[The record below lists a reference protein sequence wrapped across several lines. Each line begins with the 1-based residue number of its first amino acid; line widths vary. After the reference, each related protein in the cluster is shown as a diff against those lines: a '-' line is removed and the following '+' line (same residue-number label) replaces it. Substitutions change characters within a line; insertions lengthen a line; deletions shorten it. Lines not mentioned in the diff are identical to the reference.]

1 MASACLQ
8 DQANGSRISRLLV
21 DKGTEA
27 MRKTFDNIHPP
38 ATLAAVLATNK
49 TLLLRLKPR
58 IINNLQWDLLYP
70 PSGNPADSKTFDVTL
85 LTVLLR
91 NICKLPAP
99 ITGWNTMPPDTD
111 RSTEANIARIKFFRN
126 EIYAHVTTTLVDNV
140 KFENLWQK
148 ISKALVDLNIP
159 QSEIDV
165 LKHSPLSPEEEM
177 YVQQLKDWKLRED
190 ECKDILDKTGSNVQE
205 LKQVAEETHQNVN
218 ETQRDVKEIQ
228 RVVKETQD
236 SGVEVRRK
244 LEEFIANYSKESSR
258 KDQKDQENLQ
268 QLAKHNFKGR
278 ITSAVKSFHEGTRD
292 WLLKRLDEWFTDQ
305 ESRVLILTAGP
316 GVGKSVFAGKV
327 CQIYG
332 EMGKLAACHFC
343 KFNDS
348 NLRNPLSMLQSLA
361 SQMCDNVKGFK
372 EKLLEQLKRPHVVNT
387 LTDAFR
393 VYLHDPLQDLESKE
407 PMLIVI
413 DGLDE
418 SESNGKSELL
428 DLIADEFSVLQ
439 EWIKILVTSRPE
451 IPVKEKLKNLNP
463 VEILPEDEDNESD
476 LRQYLK
482 FCLSS
487 LLDKF
492 ETKIRFGVWHDIW
505 RGLEDEDRDEEDE
518 DDDDDDDDADHDH
531 DGDYDDYEYPFQRC
545 FKKQPPNK
553 NTVISL
559 LVEKCEGSFLFA
571 FHVQSELLKRGIL
584 ADLTIDEIENFLPE
598 GIGSVYE
605 RYFSRLQNALKCVNK
620 DVDVFKLLE
629 ILAVARGPLPL
640 KFITHVLGMSPDTRA
655 MRKIINEVNEKISA
669 LLFVSDDLV
678 TVFHKSVA
686 DWLTSN
692 GYEEHHYT
700 VDKENGN
707 ELLWRCCEK
716 EFKEIKKDIFNLKL
730 SNEMKYSLE
739 HGYSHLVACKT
750 KYCQESYAWLQD
762 VSIIHV
768 ISAVYPKDGSC
779 LNPIWKEVLRQEH
792 GLNRQLRIKISWNL
806 YESEHDSRYLQSFI
820 NRSPE
825 NCFSDEDKRIAKYIL
840 KKFAW
845 CEKLDASR
853 REKKNCF
860 LAKLFSCSITSFDV
874 SSDKKLVAVGHK
886 DGTISFLEL
895 PELKELWRYSTTSSV
910 RCCEFLPQASLLL
923 YGRMDTAIDVRAG
936 KEVSFFC
943 ENDEIF
949 SSCAF
954 SPSGQRMVTSNGSEI
969 IKLWDIAEKR
979 LLALLRGGGSM
990 DCCSF
995 SQNGSFIIG
1004 EELKSTYLNSLSI
1017 WNAITLQRVDGRNM
1031 FANSRKGTLFSTDY
1045 TGNAVSV
1052 KCDNVSICFT

>member
-1 MASACLQ
+1 M
-8 DQANGSRISRLLV
+8 
-21 DKGTEA
+21 
-27 MRKTFDNIHPP
+27 
-38 ATLAAVLATNK
+38 
-49 TLLLRLKPR
+49 
-58 IINNLQWDLLYP
+58 
-70 PSGNPADSKTFDVTL
+70 
-85 LTVLLR
+85 
-91 NICKLPAP
+91 
-99 ITGWNTMPPDTD
+99 
-111 RSTEANIARIKFFRN
+111 
-126 EIYAHVTTTLVDNV
+126 
-140 KFENLWQK
+140 
-148 ISKALVDLNIP
+148 
-159 QSEIDV
+159 
-165 LKHSPLSPEEEM
+165 
-177 YVQQLKDWKLRED
+177 
-190 ECKDILDKTGSNVQE
+190 
-205 LKQVAEETHQNVN
+205 
-218 ETQRDVKEIQ
+218 
-228 RVVKETQD
+228 
-236 SGVEVRRK
+236 
-244 LEEFIANYSKESSR
+244 
-258 KDQKDQENLQ
+258 
-268 QLAKHNFKGR
+268 
-278 ITSAVKSFHEGTRD
+278 
-292 WLLKRLDEWFTDQ
+292 
-305 ESRVLILTAGP
+305 
-316 GVGKSVFAGKV
+316 
-327 CQIYG
+327 
-332 EMGKLAACHFC
+332 
-343 KFNDS
+343 
-348 NLRNPLSMLQSLA
+348 
-361 SQMCDNVKGFK
+361 
-372 EKLLEQLKRPHVVNT
+372 
-387 LTDAFR
+387 
-393 VYLHDPLQDLESKE
+393 
-407 PMLIVI
+407 
-413 DGLDE
+413 
-418 SESNGKSELL
+418 
-428 DLIADEFSVLQ
+428 LQ

-463 VEILPEDEDNESD
+463 VEILPEDENNESD
-476 LRQYLK
+476 LRQYFK
-482 FCLSS
+482 FCLPS
-487 LLDKF
+487 L
-492 ETKIRFGVWHDIW
+492 RH
-505 RGLEDEDRDEEDE
+505 
-518 DDDDDDDDADHDH
+518 
-531 DGDYDDYEYPFQRC
+531 
-545 FKKQPPNK
+545 KKK
-553 NTVISL
+553 ATSAL
-559 LVEKCEGSFLFA
+559 AKKCQGSFLFA
-571 FHVQSELLKRGIL
+571 FHIKSELLKRGNL
-584 ADLTIDEIENFLPE
+584 ADLTIVEIKSFLPK

-640 KFITHVLGMSPDTRA
+640 KFITHALGMSPDTRA

-923 YGRMDTAIDVRAG
+923 YGRMDTAIDVGAR
-936 KEVSFFC
+936 KEVSFC
-943 ENDEIF
+943 RGNDETF

-954 SPSGQRMVTSNGSEI
+954 SPSGQRMLTSNGSEI
-969 IKLWDIAEKR
+969 IKLWDIAEQR
-979 LLALLRGGGSM
+979 LLALLRGGCSM

-995 SQNGSFIIG
+995 SQNGLFIIG
-1004 EELKSTYLNSLSI
+1004 ESLKSISLNSLTI
-1017 WNAITLQRVDGRNM
+1017 WNAITLQGVDGQNM
-1031 FANSRKGTLFSTDY
+1031 FPDSTKGTLFFTDY
-1045 TGNAVSV
+1045 TGSVSV
-1052 KCDNVSICFT
+1052 KCDNVSRYKGCLQQSTKHIIILRGGRNFIVYGLLYPSPFARGFFSLGDISVTSYQQSNCIFAFDQHSLHIIEPFHFSKVAVSARFVLYTSRFGEKKFLQRYVKALDQHSWLYIDDEKLLGFSIPPHEEKAVSYSSSKSSHVVSCSFSPDGSRLASCTTDGFINILSVHKCQIVQSFCGCGTLAAACWWSEGSLIVLCFIEENLAMLSKYPVDEQLTIKVAQRKDHALDCTVDATLEILAFSDGILIIKLRWNRKIEILDVHEIEDQRWVKLPQIENMECFAVSPGCDSILGVGCKKFRIWKKNDQSPTDYEVWREDEFEAYKQYGLFYNSDLVVNPLCYVNTDGTFGVICLSAISKHSGFDTTFSDDEYYTPYSDRLGVLFFVVNMDSGDITNYFFDKSLGEEQHVDQIDSCKEQHNHFDLFASHTFFAVIRPKSLAVFDIKTCKEIASLSEKLWHEKFDRAFYKGTESALSPDGNVLAIPRDNGHVDFVRIHVPE